1 MIHLNQLANQYKDEL
16 LGNVVPFWL
25 EHSQDKEYGGY
36 FSCLDRVGNVY
47 DTDKFIWMQGRQV
60 WLFSMLY
67 NHVEQRREWL
77 DCALLGGEFLRQ
89 HGHDGNLNWYFSLE
103 RAGKPLVEP
112 YNIFA
117 YAFAAMAFAEL
128 SVATGNAEYADIARR
143 TFDII
148 LSKLGNPKGK
158 WSKIH
163 PGTRPLKGLAIPMI
177 LCNLSLV
184 FEPLLG
190 WDHLRQTVEPFLHD
204 ILEVFYRPE
213 LGGIVVENVL
223 ADGALS
229 DSFEGRR
236 VTPGHAIE
244 VMWFVIDLCKR
255 LNRPEG
261 IERAK
266 NIVLTMLDYG
276 WDKQYGGLFY
286 FLDRLGHPTHRL
298 EWDQKL
304 WWAHIETLISLLKS
318 YLHTKDPRCLEWFTK
333 VHDYTWSHFK
343 DSDYPEWFG
352 YLNRRGELL
361 LSLKGG
367 MWKGCFH
374 LPRGLYEC
382 WRTLEEIARQDS
394 LPGEECVGSV

>member
-143 TFDII
+143 TFDLI
-148 LSKLGNPKGK
+148 LSKVGNPKGK

-177 LCNLSLV
+177 LCNLCLV

-244 VMWFVIDLCKR
+244 VMWFVIELCKR

-276 WDKQYGGLFY
+276 WDKQYRRPFLFSGSP
-286 FLDRLGHPTHRL
+286 RTSHTPVGMGS
-298 EWDQKL
+298 
-304 WWAHIETLISLLKS
+304 ETLVGA
-318 YLHTKDPRCLEWFTK
+318 YR
-333 VHDYTWSHFK
+333 
-343 DSDYPEWFG
+343 DSDFPAEK
-352 YLNRRGELL
+352 LL
-361 LSLKGG
+361 AYEGPPVPG
-367 MWKGCFH
+367 MVHQGPRLHLVSFQGLR
-374 LPRGLYEC
+374 LPRMVWLPEPAGRAVAL
-382 WRTLEEIARQDS
+382 LERGNVERL
-394 LPGEECVGSV
+394 LPPSKRVV